1 MIHLSGT
8 KVQYNYG
15 ELHVNIMYVMG
26 FTFFHD
32 SLCSL

>member
-15 ELHVNIMYVMG
+15 ELQVNIMYVMD
-26 FTFFHD
+26 FTFF
-32 SLCSL
+32 S